1 MKKIFTLFGIAAVC
15 LTASATVTNIA
26 TDDYPYNVVNVNEEG
41 QANTKVE
48 LILNGVIP
56 KGCDITQT
64 IIEMPEGAKPVRNA
78 KFQLSSICDV
88 TKLGMESEDMA
99 AVFLENKTTWNASTG
114 VKGNIRWM
122 YLGIDHSLD
131 GRSAGYTYF
140 PDNGSEP
147 TDLIKFQLDL
157 SNCAEGANYV
167 TVLPGATYTIWS
179 CRDID
184 NNESD
189 QIIYTPASETK
200 LFLYNK
206 DGIVSAV
213 ETINANEV
221 PAAQKGI
228 YNMMGVKVNRAEPGQ
243 MYIIDGKKVI
253 PTSVIER

>member
-1 MKKIFTLFGIAAVC
+1 MKKIFTLFGIAAIC
-15 LTASATVTNIA
+15 LSAAAEVTNIA

-41 QANTKVE
+41 QANSKVE

-64 IIEMPEGAKPVRNA
+64 VIEMPENAVPVLND
-78 KFQLSSICDV
+78 SWTYSEYCDV
-88 TKLGMESEDMA
+88 TKLGMVSA
-99 AVFLENKTTWNASTG
+99 AQANAFLENKTSYTPGKG
-114 VKGNIRWM
+114 VKNNVRWM
-122 YLGIDHSLD
+122 YLGIDHSLTA
-131 GRSAGYTYF
+131 RSAGYSYF
-140 PDNGSEP
+140 PDNGSDP
-147 TDLIKFQLDL
+147 TDLLKFQLDL
-157 SNCAEGANYV
+157 SKCAEGANYV
-167 TVLPGATYTIWS
+167 TVLPGASNTIWS

-184 NNESD
+184 NNEAD
-189 QIIYTPASETK
+189 QIIYTPANETK